1 MKHRIHNPPASTP
14 ILSLKARDSS
24 VNATDHAY
32 AELKRRINCNDLPA
46 GKSFL
51 QDELAGLLNI
61 SRTPA
66 REALIRLAE
75 EGLVEIRPRHGIMI
89 RRFSIDELAG
99 IYEVLTMLEAQA
111 ARRLADRGAAPD
123 GFALMLLA
131 HRTME
136 KAFENREL
144 AAWID
149 ADEAFHKLLVSEC
162 GNEPLRKIV
171 HGLWDRMRRVR
182 HVTRP
187 LRTLSPASN
196 RDHANILQAI
206 RRRDGQQAFD
216 VHFDHR
222 TRSAGNMLDLLSR
235 NNLLDV

>member
-1 MKHRIHNPPASTP
+1 MPHRAHNV
-14 ILSLKARDSS
+14 RDAS

-32 AELKRRINCNDLPA
+32 AELKRRINCNELPA
-46 GKSFL
+46 GQSFL
-51 QDELAGLLNI
+51 QDELAQMVNT

-75 EGLVEIRPRHGIMI
+75 EGLVEIRPRHGILI
-89 RRFSIDELAG
+89 RRFSIDEVAG
-99 IYEVLTMLEAQA
+99 NYEVLTMLEAQA
-111 ARRLADRGAAPD
+111 ARRLAERGIAPD
-123 GFALMLLA
+123 GMARLEAA
-131 HRTME
+131 HQTMNQTF
-136 KAFENREL
+136 KNHDV

-149 ADEAFHKLLVSEC
+149 ADEALHKVLVSEC

-187 LRTLSPASN
+187 LRTLTAASN
-196 RDHANILQAI
+196 CDHAEII
-206 RRRDGQQAFD
+206 RTIRDRDGTAAFN
-216 VHFDHR
+216 VHCQHR
-222 TRSAGNMLDLLSR
+222 IRSAANMLDLLRR